1 MALRLS
7 NGARAGLAGTKGIY
21 ELFNGG
27 FIDIYSGGQ
36 PASAD
41 AAETG
46 VKLVRI
52 TGTSG
57 AVATAG
63 LTFGTAADGSLPKS
77 ADIWSGVVIVAGV
90 AGWFRLYGTL
100 GTTGVMG
107 SAGTSGTGIRLDGNV
122 GVSGSDMVMSPTT
135 LTLGRTHTVDE
146 FTLTAPA
153 A

>member
-1 MALRLS
+1 MALKFS
-7 NGARAGLAGTKGIY
+7 TGAVTGLAGTKGLY

-27 FIDIYSGGQ
+27 FMDIYSGGQ

-57 AVATAG
+57 DVSTAG

-77 ADIWSGVVIVAGV
+77 AAIWSGVVAVGGV
-90 AGWFRLYGTL
+90 AGYFRFYGTL

-107 SAGTSGTGIRLDGNV
+107 SAGTSGTGIRIDGNV

-146 FTLTAPA
+146 FTLTVPTA
-153 A
+153 

>member
-7 NGARAGLAGTKGIY
+7 TGGRTGLASTQGLF

-27 FIDIYSGGQ
+27 FMDIYSGGQ

-57 AVATAG
+57 AVSTAG
-63 LTFGTAADGSLPKS
+63 LTFGTAANGALPKS
-77 ADIWSGVVIVAGV
+77 AAIWSGVVEVAGV
-90 AGWFRLYGTL
+90 AGWFRFYGTL

-107 SAGTSGTGIRLDGNV
+107 SSGTAGTGIRIDGNV
-122 GVSGSDMVMSPTT
+122 GVSGSDMEMSPTT

-146 FTLTAPA
+146 FTLTVPA
-153 A
+153 S